1 MCRPSTQYWRM
12 FDVTENTGRFTH
24 RTMRRCHLCHSA
36 LIDTIVHFG
45 ERGNLPWPLNW
56 PSANKAADNA
66 DTILCIGSSL
76 KVNLPVHSSGSL
88 ISTFIL
94 IVLFCLLGSQKV
106 SLAIWHG

>member
-24 RTMRRCHLCHSA
+24 RTMRRCHICYSA

-56 PSANKAADNA
+56 PAACKAADNA
-66 DTILCIGSSL
+66 DVILCIGSSL
-76 KVNLPVHSSGSL
+76 KVCVITSPRFYIHYL
-88 ISTFIL
+88 
-94 IVLFCLLGSQKV
+94 C
-106 SLAIWHG
+106 